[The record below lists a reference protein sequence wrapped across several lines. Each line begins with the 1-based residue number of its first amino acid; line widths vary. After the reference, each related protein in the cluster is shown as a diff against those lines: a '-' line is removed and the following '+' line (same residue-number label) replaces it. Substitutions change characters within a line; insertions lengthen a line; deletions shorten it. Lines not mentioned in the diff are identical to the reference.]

1 MSQSPDP
8 LPPPV
13 PEPEAAS
20 EEPIAIQQHQPGSES
35 ESDLVPENPSE
46 PGQSTREPT
55 NKRKK
60 SKAFSKYIAMGDQK
74 LSSLKDNLKL
84 VPFSPLSS
92 LPDISKHEALFR
104 ALGLWDF
111 AHLNLEQDLRSDLIA
126 SLIAFYDQSGRKSL
140 VNGVK
145 MSVSKADLARALSLP
160 VKNKSNEEL
169 DHDLFKSDEAVSIL
183 SEFISNYMFFHLQ
196 KDDDACILPQE
207 VAEAT
212 RLVKEGQPDKV
223 YWAGLIWGFVEKE
236 LQDVPQSGIC
246 YYASHLQ
253 QLIKYQQPRLLEQV
267 PVEDKAAPE
276 LVPEIEASGDVT
288 MEEAEDEEEG
298 EEEEE
303 EEEEEEDEDEDEDED
318 EGEGEG
324 EGEDE
329 KTKSLDDLADV
340 RADEMVETGLGS
352 GPGLSLGFSGEESS
366 GFEAGQLNWV
376 VPQEKGE
383 AAFGHTLRPCGS
395 NGFGFESLSKPDMND
410 ITEVDEEEE
419 QYMCSF
425 QRMDSS
431 TDLLQAME
439 NVNSVN
445 LYNTGSDLNNQE
457 PNSGDLLSMNGE
469 AANTSSCF
477 FTDTGKRTLAEI
489 DEDREDEEEDEE
501 EEEGGFDVQAAKRVR
516 TETDNWTYE
525 QPSSFDAC
533 MARAQAL
540 YNERSQA
547 VISAQMQ
554 VQYLTTMIQEKDQV
568 MHQLERS
575 RFEDQQ
581 KYNAEL
587 SRYEQEMNIMAQLVS
602 GYKRALKQT
611 RHNFSEYR
619 KKYPEGVER
628 EKPVYGDVPNGG
640 GLVIC
645 TKELER
651 QKLEREIEM
660 KQVALGLISQF
671 QKEWLEKFETFGDS
685 VSELERRAEGL
696 DNGIKGCKRKEES
709 KESLPSFEV
718 TEI

>member
-8 LPPPV
+8 QPPPV

-20 EEPIAIQQHQPGSES
+20 EELNAIPQPEHEPEP
-35 ESDLVPENPSE
+35 ESDLAPMDMAVPENPSE
-46 PGQSTREPT
+46 SAQPGQPTRKPT

-60 SKAFSKYIAMGDQK
+60 SKAFSKYLAMGDQK
-74 LSSLKDNLKL
+74 LSFLKENLKL

-92 LPDISKHEALFR
+92 LPDLSKHEPLFR

-111 AHLNLEQDLRSDLIA
+111 AHLNLDQDLRSDLIA

-145 MSVSKADLARALSLP
+145 ISVSKADLARALSLP
-160 VKNKSNEEL
+160 VKKRSNEEP
-169 DHDLFKSDEAVSIL
+169 DHDIFKSDEAVSIL
-183 SEFISNYMFFHLQ
+183 SEFISCYMLFHLQ
-196 KDDDACILPQE
+196 EDDDACILPQE

-212 RLVKEGQPDKV
+212 QLVKEGQPDKV

-236 LQDVPQSGIC
+236 LQEFPQTGMC

-253 QLIKYQQPRLLEQV
+253 QLIKYQQPRLLEQS
-267 PVEDKAAPE
+267 PAEDKAAPE
-276 LVPEIEASGDVT
+276 LVPEIEASGDVA
-288 MEEAEDEEEG
+288 MEEAEDDEEQ
-298 EEEEE
+298 
-303 EEEEEEDEDEDEDED
+303 EDND
-318 EGEGEG
+318 G
-324 EGEDE
+324 GEDGVE
-329 KTKSLDDLADV
+329 KTKSLDELVDV
-340 RADEMVETGLGS
+340 GADEMVERGLGS
-352 GPGLSLGFSGEESS
+352 GPGLSLGLSGEENS
-366 GFEAGQLNWV
+366 GFEAGQLNWGV
-376 VPQEKGE
+376 TQEKGD

-395 NGFGFESLSKPDMND
+395 NGFGFESLSKPDMD
-410 ITEVDEEEE
+410 GITEVDEEGE
-419 QYMCSF
+419 QYMRSF

-445 LYNTGSDLNNQE
+445 LYNTESDLNNQE
-457 PNSGDLLSMNGE
+457 LNSGDFLSMNGE
-469 AANTSSCF
+469 AANTSSFF
-477 FTDTGKRTLAEI
+477 FTDTGKRPLTEI
-489 DEDREDEEEDEE
+489 DEDREEDEDDEE
-501 EEEGGFDVQAAKRVR
+501 EEEGRVDVQAVKRMR

-525 QPSSFDAC
+525 QPSAFDVC
-533 MARAQAL
+533 MARAKAL

-547 VISAQMQ
+547 AISVQMQ
-554 VQYLTTMIQEKDQV
+554 VQYLTTMIQEKDRV

-619 KKYPEGVER
+619 KKYPEGEKR
-628 EKPVYGDVPNGG
+628 EKPAYGDVPNGG

-651 QKLEREIEM
+651 QNLERQIEM

-671 QKEWLEKFETFGDS
+671 QKEWLQMFEAFGDR

-696 DNGIKGCKRKEES
+696 GDGIKGCKKKEES
-709 KESLPSFEV
+709 KESLPSVEG
-718 TEI
+718 TEM